1 LNILNIEG
9 FLLNDIE
16 EMEDEWWN
24 VLVEVIVNAK
34 KKNDGDLALKKLE
47 IIGCPLMSDEM
58 KEILQCGITLIVNG
72 IVMHPPQPTPL
83 SLPKNRPPSQS
94 RNRCCTLI

>member
-1 LNILNIEG
+1 
-9 FLLNDIE
+9 
-16 EMEDEWWN
+16 MEDEWWN

-58 KEILQCGITLIVNG
+58 KEVITFALIHNYS
-72 IVMHPPQPTPL
+72 
-83 SLPKNRPPSQS
+83 SLIIIICKRFNMEHHLL
-94 RNRCCTLI
+94 TLFTLKFKHF